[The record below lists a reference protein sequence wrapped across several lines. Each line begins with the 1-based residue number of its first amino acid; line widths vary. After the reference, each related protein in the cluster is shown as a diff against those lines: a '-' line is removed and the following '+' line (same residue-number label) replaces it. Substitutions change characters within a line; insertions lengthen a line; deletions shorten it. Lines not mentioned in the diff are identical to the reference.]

1 MWFRNTNKMP
11 RISHGHRT
19 GASSTVGHSA
29 GSLQVVSR
37 GQHRATWSSRSAS
50 LQPEPDSRA
59 VSTGAQPLSA
69 QINVGVSVPTSCL
82 PRRLEGQNHP
92 PASGLPMS
100 SVCGVL
106 QHHLVLIVP
115 HRLGFSLR
123 ASLQLF
129 FLGMIDG
136 PGKIQRLFILRL
148 ESRRAYH

>member
-1 MWFRNTNKMP
+1 MNYLTIRQSPGGVLEFRP
-11 RISHGHRT
+11 AGSYSSS
-19 GASSTVGHSA
+19 GASHCECAVFPCSSW
-29 GSLQVVSR
+29 
-37 GQHRATWSSRSAS
+37 HRDTA
-50 LQPEPDSRA
+50 
-59 VSTGAQPLSA
+59 
-69 QINVGVSVPTSCL
+69 
-82 PRRLEGQNHP
+82 P